1 MRESAYKGEVS
12 MYKLNDIHNSDGKG
26 NFEKMVISEAERVK
40 PIIKEQFLREY
51 ILGTGDTYEIFNIYC
66 KTFGVDRMLETRM
79 IIIKPAQQNEDEDIF
94 FLKNTSEQYI
104 FEYILLL
111 KKKKKNH
118 LFLITTLLEQQ
129 EITSV
134 LEKIHNT
141 MKACYGYDVMAV
153 YSKIASIADAPASYE
168 RLKRCVGYSFY
179 SDSCEILYEND
190 IKINENAVSVQAE
203 YGAIEHAVKTGDM
216 EKLKMLL
223 SGFFKTLEKAMPTP
237 AVAKTY
243 CLELYVCIIRCCSVE
258 KIEKYMKGIVSV
270 QAAKKLSE
278 IKSFIEQ
285 NGFEIAKANAPEG
298 WRLPT
303 DEDWK
308 KLERAMGMS
317 QGDADAMGF
326 RGTMEGTLLQQD
338 VTGTGIALPLGG
350 YAIVLGRPATLRFR
364 HWREFGYF
372 WTATEEKNET
382 PFPDAYYRKISFR
395 SSQIERGIT
404 RIVDSNYET
413 NYPKHMSVR
422 YVRDAV
428 D

>member
-1 MRESAYKGEVS
+1 
-12 MYKLNDIHNSDGKG
+12 MYKLNDIHNSDVGNKG
-26 NFEKMVISEAERVK
+26 NFEKMVISEADRVK

-79 IIIKPAQQNEDEDIF
+79 IIIKPAQQSEDEDIF

-104 FEYILLL
+104 GEDRLLL
-111 KKKKKNH
+111 STTIKNH

-141 MKACYGYDVMAV
+141 MKTCYGYDVMAV

-168 RLKRCVGYSFY
+168 RLKRCMGYSFY

-223 SGFFKTLEKAMPTP
+223 SGFFKTLEKAMPTS

-270 QAAKKLSE
+270 QEAKKLSE

-285 NGFEIAKANAPEG
+285 NGFEIAKANAPESNKIYSSLI
-298 WRLPT
+298 RDT
-303 DEDWK
+303 INIIDENIENENLSLRWLAGTILYTNVDYLGKLFK
-308 KLERAMGMS
+308 KETGKNFSHYVMEKRMEMAKDLIIEGKKDRIYEVAEKVGYGSNSQYFSQVFKKYTGVSPLE
-317 QGDADAMGF
+317 
-326 RGTMEGTLLQQD
+326 
-338 VTGTGIALPLGG
+338 
-350 YAIVLGRPATLRFR
+350 Y
-364 HWREFGYF
+364 REF
-372 WTATEEKNET
+372 ARLAREKNE
-382 PFPDAYYRKISFR
+382 A
-395 SSQIERGIT
+395 G
-404 RIVDSNYET
+404 
-413 NYPKHMSVR
+413 
-422 YVRDAV
+422 
-428 D
+428 

>member
-1 MRESAYKGEVS
+1 
-12 MYKLNDIHNSDGKG
+12 MYKLNDIHNSDVGNKG
-26 NFEKMVISEAERVK
+26 NFEKMVISEADRVK

-79 IIIKPAQQNEDEDIF
+79 IIIKPSQQSEDEDIF

-104 FEYILLL
+104 GEDRLLL
-111 KKKKKNH
+111 STTIKNH

-141 MKACYGYDVMAV
+141 MKTCYGYDVMAV

-168 RLKRCVGYSFY
+168 RLKRCMGYSFY

-223 SGFFKTLEKAMPTP
+223 SGF
-237 AVAKTY
+237 
-243 CLELYVCIIRCCSVE
+243 YVCIIRCCSVE

-285 NGFEIAKANAPEG
+285 NGFEIAKANAPESNKIYSSLI
-298 WRLPT
+298 RDT
-303 DEDWK
+303 INIIDENIENENLSLRWLAGTIVYTNVDYLGKLFK
-308 KLERAMGMS
+308 KETGKNFSHYVMEKRMEMAKDLIIEGKKDRIYEVAEKVGYGSNSQYFSQVFKKYTGVSPLE
-317 QGDADAMGF
+317 
-326 RGTMEGTLLQQD
+326 
-338 VTGTGIALPLGG
+338 
-350 YAIVLGRPATLRFR
+350 Y
-364 HWREFGYF
+364 REF
-372 WTATEEKNET
+372 ARLAREKNE
-382 PFPDAYYRKISFR
+382 A
-395 SSQIERGIT
+395 G
-404 RIVDSNYET
+404 
-413 NYPKHMSVR
+413 
-422 YVRDAV
+422 
-428 D
+428 

>member
-12 MYKLNDIHNSDGKG
+12 MYKLNDIHNSDVGNKG
-26 NFEKMVISEAERVK
+26 NFEKMVISEADRVK

-79 IIIKPAQQNEDEDIF
+79 IIIKPSQQSEDEDIF

-104 FEYILLL
+104 GEDRLLL
-111 KKKKKNH
+111 STTIKNH

-141 MKACYGYDVMAV
+141 MKTCYGYDVMAV

-168 RLKRCVGYSFY
+168 RLKRCMGYSFY

-243 CLELYVCIIRCCSVE
+243 CLELYVCIILKSLVRLNLSLNRTVL
-258 KIEKYMKGIVSV
+258 KSQKPMHRNLTKY
-270 QAAKKLSE
+270 
-278 IKSFIEQ
+278 
-285 NGFEIAKANAPEG
+285 
-298 WRLPT
+298 T
-303 DEDWK
+303 
-308 KLERAMGMS
+308 
-317 QGDADAMGF
+317 
-326 RGTMEGTLLQQD
+326 
-338 VTGTGIALPLGG
+338 
-350 YAIVLGRPATLRFR
+350 
-364 HWREFGYF
+364 
-372 WTATEEKNET
+372 
-382 PFPDAYYRKISFR
+382 
-395 SSQIERGIT
+395 
-404 RIVDSNYET
+404 
-413 NYPKHMSVR
+413 VR
-422 YVRDAV
+422 
-428 D
+428 